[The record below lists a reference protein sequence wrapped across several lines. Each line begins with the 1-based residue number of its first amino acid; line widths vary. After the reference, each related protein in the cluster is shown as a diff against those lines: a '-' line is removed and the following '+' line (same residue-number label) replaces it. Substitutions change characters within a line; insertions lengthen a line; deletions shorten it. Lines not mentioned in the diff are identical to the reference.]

1 MICFDRDNKRF
12 NYRIAGVVIHNN
24 RLLLH
29 RTEKDSFWALPGG
42 RNEFNEF
49 SKDTLIREIKEEIGE
64 EIEIERLL
72 WVVEN
77 FFEFDNKDYHELSFC
92 YLMKF
97 KNDSHIV
104 YEEEFYGIEGDKRLI
119 FRWFD
124 INELDSIEVYPS
136 FIKKKVLNLSESI
149 EHIMHIGD

>member
-1 MICFDRDNKRF
+1 MICFDRGNKRF
-12 NYRIAGVVIHNN
+12 NFRIAGVVMQNN
-24 RLLLH
+24 KILLH

-64 EIEIERLL
+64 KIEIGRLL

-77 FFEFDNKDYHELSFC
+77 FFEFDNKNYHELSFC

-97 KNDSHIV
+97 ENDSHIL
-104 YEEEFYGIEGDKRLI
+104 YEEEFNGKEEDMRLI

-124 INELDSIEVYPS
+124 INELDSIEVYPT
-136 FIKKKVLNLSESI
+136 FIKKKILNLSESI
-149 EHIMHIGD
+149 EHIMHVGD